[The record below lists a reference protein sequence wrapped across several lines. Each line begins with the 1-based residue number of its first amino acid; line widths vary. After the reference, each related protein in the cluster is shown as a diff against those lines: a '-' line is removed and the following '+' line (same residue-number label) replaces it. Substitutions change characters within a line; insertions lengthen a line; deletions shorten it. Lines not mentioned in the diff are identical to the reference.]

1 MSIKVLIING
11 SPRSNGN
18 TSHMLHWIQSDLEK
32 EGITCEYYQLGGKDI
47 KSCKS
52 CWRCSQTGK
61 CWQEDPVI
69 DELVEKLRAC
79 DGVIIGSPTYYA
91 DVPMEVKGMLDR
103 CGLIC
108 GKDMKRKVG
117 ASVVSVRRGGAI
129 RVHDTINHWF
139 GINQMYT
146 VGSSYWNDG
155 LNPHV
160 GMLDEVE
167 GDEEARRTM
176 TNLAANM
183 AFLLKQ
189 LKK

>member
-1 MSIKVLIING
+1 
-11 SPRSNGN
+11 
-18 TSHMLHWIQSDLEK
+18 
-32 EGITCEYYQLGGKDI
+32 
-47 KSCKS
+47 
-52 CWRCSQTGK
+52 
-61 CWQEDPVI
+61 
-69 DELVEKLRAC
+69 
-79 DGVIIGSPTYYA
+79 
-91 DVPMEVKGMLDR
+91 MLDR

-117 ASVVSVRRGGAI
+117 AAVVSVRRGGGI
-129 RVHDTINHWF
+129 RVFDTINHWF

-160 GMLDEVE
+160 GQLDEVE
-167 GDEEARRTM
+167 GDQEARTTM

-189 LKK
+189 LKKE